1 MSWLDIVIIIVIA
14 IPTILGLKT
23 GIIKASFSLA
33 GLILGVILAGH
44 YYIPFS
50 EQLSALSPGIAR
62 IVAFAIILVGVWV
75 IAILL
80 SGLVERAVAMML
92 LGWVNRLVG
101 AVFGSMMLLG
111 WVNRLVGAVFGFV
124 VGAILCSALLAI
136 WVKFLGIQSFI
147 VDSALATIL
156 LDRFPM
162 VLALLP
168 DEFNAV
174 RSFFQ

>member
-1 MSWLDIVIIIVIA
+1 MSWLDIVIIIVIV

-44 YYIPFS
+44 YYVPFS

-80 SGLVERAVAMML
+80 SGLVERAVA
-92 LGWVNRLVG
+92 
-101 AVFGSMMLLG
+101 MMLLG